1 MDEFTQHIKSW
12 VHYDNEIQKLNKNIK
27 DLRLKKLE
35 TQILLLENPLHN
47 NNNINISDGR
57 LKFSQV
63 TVTQPLSLQFIS
75 MCLNDLIRDTEQ
87 VKHIMEHIKNKREKR
102 MEPTIKRFYN
112 K

>member
-1 MDEFTQHIKSW
+1 MDEFTQYIKSW

-27 DLRLKKLE
+27 DLRLKKIE
-35 TQILLLENPLHN
+35 TQTLLLENPLHD
-47 NNNINISDGR
+47 NINISDGR

-75 MCLNDLIRDTEQ
+75 TCLNDLIREPEQ